1 MQQVTLNVNRFD
13 RTLLVQPLETLLYT
27 LRERLLLTGSKNG
40 CEMGSCGACTVLIEN
55 KPVLACITPTLRCDG
70 KSIVTIEGIAKN
82 GELHPVQKQ
91 LVEKGGLQCG
101 YCTPGI
107 VMTAIPYLEKH
118 GEPTDKDIRQALSG
132 NMCRCTGYA
141 KIIESVKAAAQE
153 MNK

>member
-1 MQQVTLNVNRFD
+1 MQQVTLNVNGFD

-27 LRERLLLTGSKNG
+27 LRERLMLTGSKNG
-40 CEMGSCGACTVLIEN
+40 CEMGSCGACTVLIDN

-107 VMTAIPYLEKH
+107 VMTAIPYLEEH
-118 GEPTDKDIRQALSG
+118 SDPSDRDIRQALSG